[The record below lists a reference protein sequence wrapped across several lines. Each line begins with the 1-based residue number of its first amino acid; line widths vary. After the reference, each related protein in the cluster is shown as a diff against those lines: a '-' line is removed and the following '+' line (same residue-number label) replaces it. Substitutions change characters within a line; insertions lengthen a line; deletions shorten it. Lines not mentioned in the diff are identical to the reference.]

1 MSSSIT
7 WQVLKT
13 RPRAEKKAAQQLTLL
28 GAQVYCPIITRVSQW
43 SDRKKLIDHPALP
56 SMILIQTQSLS
67 DELIF
72 SCSLIKGFL
81 SYNRKRALVS
91 EQDRALMQDFL
102 AGRYAISGN
111 ELSIGDQITV
121 PVLKSKGQITRMV
134 GDKVW
139 VRLLNKALE
148 VNFSVA

>member
-7 WQVLKT
+7 WHVLKT

-43 SDRKKLIDHPALP
+43 NDRKKRIDHPALP

-72 SCSLIKGFL
+72 SCSLVKGFL

-91 EQDRALMQDFL
+91 EQERALMQDYL
-102 AGRYAISGN
+102 AGKYALEGSS
-111 ELSIGDQITV
+111 LSIGDQITV
-121 PVLKSKGQITRMV
+121 PVLESQGQILRMV

>member
-28 GAQVYCPIITRVSQW
+28 GAQVYCPIITRASQW

-67 DELIF
+67 QEQIF

-81 SYNRKRALVS
+81 THKAKRALVS
-91 EQDRALMQDFL
+91 EQERVLMQDFL
-102 AGRYAISGN
+102 AGRYAISN
-111 ELSIGDQITV
+111 NKLSIGDQITV
-121 PVLKSKGQITRMV
+121 PVLQSQGQISRMV
-134 GDKVW
+134 GDKIW
-139 VRLLNKALE
+139 VRLLNSALE

>member
-7 WQVLKT
+7 WQALKT

-43 SDRKKLIDHPALP
+43 SDRKKLIDRPALP

-67 DELIF
+67 EELIF
-72 SCSLIKGFL
+72 SCALIKGFL
-81 SYNRKRALVS
+81 TYKGKRALVS
-91 EQDRALMQDFL
+91 EQERVLMQDFL
-102 AGRYAISGN
+102 AGRYALEGSS
-111 ELSIGDQITV
+111 LSIGDQITV
-121 PVLKSKGQITRMV
+121 PVLQSQGQISRMV
-134 GDKVW
+134 GDKIW
-139 VRLLNKALE
+139 VRLLNSALE

>member
-13 RPRAEKKAAQQLTLL
+13 RPRAEKKAAQQLTML
-28 GAQVYCPIITRVSQW
+28 GAQVYCPIITRASQW

-56 SMILIQTQSLS
+56 SMILIQTESLS
-67 DELIF
+67 QELIF

-81 SYNRKRALVS
+81 THKGIRALVS
-91 EQDRALMQDFL
+91 EQERVLMQDFL
-102 AGRYAISGN
+102 AGRYALDGSS
-111 ELSIGDQITV
+111 LSIGDQITV
-121 PVLKSKGQITRMV
+121 PVLQSQGQISRMV

-139 VRLLNKALE
+139 VRLLNSALE

>member
-43 SDRKKLIDHPALP
+43 SDRKKLIEHPALP
-56 SMILIQTQSLS
+56 SMILIQAESLS
-67 DELIF
+67 DEQIF
-72 SCSLIKGFL
+72 SCALIIGFL

-102 AGRYAISGN
+102 AGRYALSN
-111 ELSIGDQITV
+111 NKLSIGDQIAV

>member
-28 GAQVYCPIITRVSQW
+28 GVQVYCPIITRASQW

-67 DELIF
+67 QEQIF

-81 SYNRKRALVS
+81 THKGKRALVS
-91 EQDRALMQDFL
+91 EQERVLMQDFL
-102 AGRYAISGN
+102 AGRYALEGSS
-111 ELSIGDQITV
+111 LSIGDQITV
-121 PVLKSKGQITRMV
+121 PVLQSQGQISRMV
-134 GDKVW
+134 GDNIW
-139 VRLLNKALE
+139 VRLLNSALE

>member
-7 WQVLKT
+7 WHVLKT

-28 GAQVYCPIITRVSQW
+28 GAQVYCPIKSKVSQW
-43 SDRKKLIDHPALP
+43 SDRKKRIDHPALP
-56 SMILIQTQSLS
+56 SMILIKTQSLS
-67 DELIF
+67 DDQIF
-72 SCSLIKGFL
+72 SCPLIKGFL
-81 SYNRKRALVS
+81 SHKGKRALVS
-91 EQDRALMQDFL
+91 EQERVLMQDFL

-111 ELSIGDQITV
+111 KLSIGDQITV
-121 PVLKSKGQITRMV
+121 PVLESQGQILRMA

-139 VRLLNKALE
+139 VRLLDAALQ

>member
-56 SMILIQTQSLS
+56 SMILIKNKIFHYFYLGYKRQK
-67 DELIF
+67 LI
-72 SCSLIKGFL
+72 
-81 SYNRKRALVS
+81 
-91 EQDRALMQDFL
+91 E
-102 AGRYAISGN
+102 
-111 ELSIGDQITV
+111 
-121 PVLKSKGQITRMV
+121 
-134 GDKVW
+134 
-139 VRLLNKALE
+139 
-148 VNFSVA
+148 